1 MAGARQEA
9 SGEETHA
16 TGRLGR
22 LRRILG
28 ATDEDGE
35 PTLSVGLLAAAVSAA
50 VLSPVVWLLLRAT
63 EVGLEQSISL
73 LMSGNTVDV
82 LTNSVGLVAVVTVAS
97 VVLGVP
103 LAVLTVQTD
112 LPFRRFWTVAVAL
125 PLVVPSYIGAFAFV
139 SAFGPRGVLSEILA
153 PLGITIPTV
162 YGFGGAALVLTAF
175 VYPYVFLT
183 TRASLLSFDTT
194 QLEAART
201 LDTGY
206 VEAFRRVVLPQ
217 IAPGVTAGALLV
229 ALYALSDFGTPA
241 IMHFDTFTRMIFVEL
256 NTFARGHA
264 TLLSLQLLGVTVVIL
279 ALESRIGPGEGD
291 GYGSRTS
298 SESVIELGL
307 WAIPATL
314 LLALV
319 VFVTLGIPIG
329 ILGLWLVR
337 SGPGYAAGGL
347 AFDWTFGLNSV
358 AVSAA
363 AALVTTLAALPIAY
377 YAGRSTSRLSDLIE
391 RPTYVGYAMPG
402 VVLGLALV
410 FFGTRYAPGL
420 YQTLPLLIFAY
431 VVRFLPQAVGAT
443 RSSVMGVDTAL
454 LGAARTL
461 GEPPRRAF
469 RRVTLPLIAPGL
481 VAGAALVFLTTMKE
495 LPATL
500 ILQPTGFTTLVTY
513 IWRVQEAG
521 YYGQA
526 AVPALL
532 LVVLSSISMLVI
544 LRGEDTDV

>member
-9 SGEETHA
+9 SDEETHA
-16 TGRLGR
+16 TGWLGR
-22 LRRILG
+22 FRRILG

-63 EVGLEQSISL
+63 EVGLDQSISL
-73 LMSGNTVDV
+73 LTSSNTIDV
-82 LTNSVGLVAVVTVAS
+82 LVNSVGLVAVVTVAS

-139 SAFGPRGVLSEILA
+139 SAFGPRGELSEILA
-153 PLGITIPTV
+153 PLGISIPTV

-241 IMHFDTFTRMIFVEL
+241 IMHFDTFTRTIFVEL

-264 TLLSLQLLGVTVVIL
+264 TLLSLQLLGVTAVIL

-298 SESVIELGL
+298 SESVIELGF

-319 VFVTLGIPIG
+319 VIVTLGIPIG

-347 AFDWTFGLNSV
+347 AFNWTFGLNSV
-358 AVSAA
+358 VVSAG

-377 YAGRSTSRLSDLIE
+377 YAGRSTSRFADLIE
-391 RPTYVGYAMPG
+391 RPTYIGYAMPG

-526 AVPALL
+526 AFPALL

>member
-9 SGEETHA
+9 SSEETHA

-50 VLSPVVWLLLRAT
+50 VLSPVAWLLLRAT

-73 LMSGNTVDV
+73 LTSSNTVDV
-82 LTNSVGLVAVVTVAS
+82 LVNSVGLVAVVTVAS

-153 PLGITIPTV
+153 PLGITIPTI

-347 AFDWTFGLNSV
+347 AFNWTFGLNSV
-358 AVSAA
+358 AVSAG

-377 YAGRSTSRLSDLIE
+377 YAGRSTSRLSNLIE

-469 RRVTLPLIAPGL
+469 RRVTLPLITPGL

-526 AVPALL
+526 AFPALL